1 MLTICINGCQF
12 ALHLDLTLLLHS
24 FGFCN
29 TMEMSQSLLHVV
41 DTAWVGHAFGSVAV
55 SGMHGLAAI
64 GLAAI
69 QPGMLFET
77 GYGAPCCL
85 RYGMV
90 HHVFVQTS
98 IYNMHIAISCSIIK
112 TIMLLMIIIVMMI
125 VATWF
130 NLVMSMSPACM
141 CKSAG
146 SCRTP
151 E

>member
-1 MLTICINGCQF
+1 
-12 ALHLDLTLLLHS
+12 
-24 FGFCN
+24 
-29 TMEMSQSLLHVV
+29 MEMSQSLLHVV

-55 SGMHGLAAI
+55 SGMHGFAAI

-90 HHVFVQTS
+90 HHIFVQTS

-112 TIMLLMIIIVMMI
+112 NNNVT
-125 VATWF
+125 
-130 NLVMSMSPACM
+130 NDNDCNDD
-141 CKSAG
+141 
-146 SCRTP
+146 SCNMVQSCDVH
-151 E
+151 ESSLHV